1 MVSFTVAFNHADL
14 DDSMSARMIL
24 SGIQPED
31 EAYLQSQL
39 ALMAKVERKGLKE
52 GRIPIDDTYYLM
64 GTTDPT
70 GTLKWDQV
78 CIILYASNIRH
89 IP

>member
-1 MVSFTVAFNHADL
+1 
-14 DDSMSARMIL
+14 
-24 SGIQPED
+24 
-31 EAYLQSQL
+31 
-39 ALMAKVERKGLKE
+39 MAKVERKGLKE